1 MLGGSSEI
9 GLAIARELQARGP
22 RAVALLGRDQAR
34 LGLASERL
42 RADGCEQVLALPLDA
57 AATATHEQVLTEAF
71 DRLGGADIVVLAVGV
86 LGERGGMPSDV
97 EGAVAAMHVN
107 FVGAGSLLLGAAQ
120 RLRERGG
127 GQIVVLSTV
136 AAERPRRA
144 NFVYG
149 AAKAGL
155 DALARGIGDELQ
167 DEGVRVLVV
176 RPGFVHTR
184 MTRGL
189 APAPLASS
197 PEEVA
202 QAVVQA
208 LDGGAQ
214 TIWVP
219 HALRLVALVM
229 RLLPRALFRRVR
241 G

>member
-1 MLGGSSEI
+1 ML
-9 GLAIARELQARGP
+9 A
-22 RAVALLGRDQAR
+22 
-34 LGLASERL
+34 
-42 RADGCEQVLALPLDA
+42 
-57 AATATHEQVLTEAF
+57 EAF
-71 DRLGGADIVVLAVGV
+71 ERLGGVDIVVLAVGV
-86 LGERGGMPSDV
+86 LGDRGGMPEDID
-97 EGAVAAMHVN
+97 GAVDAMDVN
-107 FVGAGSLLLGAAQ
+107 FVGAGSLLLRAA
-120 RLRERGG
+120 RALRERGG

-155 DALARGIGDELQ
+155 DALARGIGDDLH

-189 APAPLASS
+189 APPPLACD

-202 QAVVQA
+202 RAVA
-208 LDGGAQ
+208 LGLDGSAQ

-219 HALRLVALVM
+219 RALRWVMLVM
-229 RLLPRALFRRVR
+229 RLLPRSLFRRVR